1 MLTERNPRERLAD
14 AMERRRLELRMRWKD
29 VAAAGDIAYETL
41 RAIRKGKGDEI
52 RGLTKVAIET
62 ALRWAPGSVDVI
74 LSGGEPTP
82 LEQPQPPSF
91 PVNAADPV
99 ERDIWAITVL
109 PEDIR
114 WAYIQMYRRHVRD
127 NPDEHR
133 RHA

>member
-1 MLTERNPRERLAD
+1 MTERNPRERLAD